1 MNKSTIDYIFKAL
14 AAGLVPAAIWI
25 NSLSVEVALLQEQV
39 KTHVTRLDKVEQE
52 QRKILDGVNETQ
64 LAIKEIVVTINFMKD
79 LLEEIRDAK

>member
-1 MNKSTIDYIFKAL
+1 MNKSMVDYIFKAL

-39 KTHVTRLDKVEQE
+39 KTGVARIDKLETE

>member
-14 AAGLVPAAIWI
+14 SAGLVPAAIWI
-25 NSLSVEVALLQEQV
+25 NSLSVDVALLREQV